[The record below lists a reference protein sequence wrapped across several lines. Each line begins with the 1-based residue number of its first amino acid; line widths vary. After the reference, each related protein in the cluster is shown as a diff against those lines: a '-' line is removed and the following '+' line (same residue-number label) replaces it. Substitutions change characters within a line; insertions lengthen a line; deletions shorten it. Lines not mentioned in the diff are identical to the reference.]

1 MENKNPIFSKTLDSK
16 TSTVSRLRLSPDV
29 LRFSSIIPSQWL
41 QRLSGILVPNAFS
54 HALLKSTG
62 AVEDRNPLISQSPIL
77 SMRMTQPLSQLVLG
91 GDPWPPL
98 LERRSNLLFFN
109 YYLYVF
115 SEVMN
120 FHFWRL

>member
-1 MENKNPIFSKTLDSK
+1 MENKNPIFSKTLDGE

-29 LRFSSIIPSQWL
+29 LRFSSIISSQWL